1 MDDKVA
7 EDMAPVHW
15 SLDKEQTS
23 SFLANLFP
31 DKRLF
36 LMSNVAPDTAG
47 AQSVK
52 LLLIIMEEVLQQENG
67 CWKYYPDPSKS
78 ENWEEEIATFLND
91 IICHTPNTHMC
102 TR

>member
-7 EDMAPVHW
+7 EDTAPVHW

-23 SFLANLFP
+23 SFLVNLFP

-36 LMSNVAPDTAG
+36 STSNVAPDTAG

-52 LLLIIMEEVLQQENG
+52 SLLIVMEEVLQQENG
-67 CWKYYPDPSKS
+67 HWKYYPDPSKS
-78 ENWEEEIATFLND
+78 ENWEEEIAAFLNN
-91 IICHTPNTHMC
+91 IIRHTPNTHMC